1 MKKVSLLCAIIAL
14 LVALLGG
21 CGKED
26 MSAASQTISR
36 APANA
41 VKITFAEAAEPE
53 NYHTETV
60 LTGEAIAWLDTQT
73 GLAYTESDAI
83 TLDDTYG
90 VAQKEPLS
98 LPTDSD
104 GLRGYCTSG
113 DDTCLLTQDQAQIYR
128 GDSLI
133 FEEDGTW
140 LAAAPGDDGF
150 YLLRLDGTD
159 EEAAGSWVLCHFNG
173 TTITELAQI
182 PDMGEFGTICRDE
195 TGSLY
200 LGTDQGIV
208 LYDLATNSG
217 SYLLHWDDCGIYP
230 YDVTA
235 IEKTAD
241 GFLAAVAGDLCLLT
255 TGKKEA
261 DTEPEVLRLGTLT
274 SGSSTVSQL
283 VANYNRNQSAY
294 RLETVEYADV
304 ASLNMALLSGELD
317 LLHIYNVPQSAY
329 IAKGVLADLNPWIE
343 KDASIQ
349 ESDFFPAVWNATDTA
364 GKRYSIISSFTLSGL
379 MAPESLAGDRS
390 GWTFSEFQSAIS
402 GTNVLE
408 KSTKRMMLV
417 ITFDAGRYID
427 QATNTA
433 FFNSEEF
440 ITYLEYINQFLLSES
455 EVVADGQASQVT
467 NMDIISVYDTQQET
481 YAAMFWNGSP
491 VRFLGFPSEDASG
504 MSIDTVSG
512 LELGMVSSGNQAG
525 AWDVIAYALSEA
537 FASNASNI
545 GLPARVDVLQDQ
557 ITEAVG
563 DSQQS
568 GQSYPES
575 CGETLLD
582 LISDAAG
589 KRVWDSVVDGIVE
602 EETEA
607 FFAGDKTA
615 EEVAE
620 IIQNRVSIYLAEQS

>member
-26 MSAASQTISR
+26 MSAASQTASGE
-36 APANA
+36 PANA
-41 VKITFAEAAEPE
+41 VKIAFAEAAEPE

-159 EEAAGSWVLCHFNG
+159 EEAAGSWVLCHFDG

-182 PDMGEFGTICRDE
+182 PDMGEFGTICRDK

-235 IEKTAD
+235 IGKTAD

-255 TGKKEA
+255 TGEKEA
-261 DTEPEVLRLGTLT
+261 DTEPEILRLGTLT

-433 FFNSEEF
+433 FFDSEEF

-491 VRFLGFPSEDASG
+491 VRFLGFPSEDAGG

-525 AWDVIAYALSEA
+525 AWDVIAYALSEV

-563 DSQQS
+563 DSQQG

-575 CGETLLD
+575 CGETLLE